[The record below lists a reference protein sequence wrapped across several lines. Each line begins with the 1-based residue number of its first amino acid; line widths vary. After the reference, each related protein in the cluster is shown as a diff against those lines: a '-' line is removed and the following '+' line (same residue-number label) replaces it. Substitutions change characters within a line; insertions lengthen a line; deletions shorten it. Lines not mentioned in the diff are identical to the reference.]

1 MTSDGQKQAL
11 HSSSVSDVASEPDPA
26 PTLAYD
32 MNAENLTTLQDL
44 IMNSVHADDQD
55 VCKPTRY
62 DHPFTARNSVGAE
75 RNTFTPLDNNSDDEF
90 DQTHF
95 DTYGYAGGSLK
106 NF

>member
-1 MTSDGQKQAL
+1 VTSDGQKQAL

-26 PTLAYD
+26 PTLACD

-62 DHPFTARNSVGAE
+62 DHPFTARNSAGAE
-75 RNTFTPLDNNSDDEF
+75 RNTFTPIDNNSDDDF

-95 DTYGYAGGSLK
+95 DA
-106 NF
+106 